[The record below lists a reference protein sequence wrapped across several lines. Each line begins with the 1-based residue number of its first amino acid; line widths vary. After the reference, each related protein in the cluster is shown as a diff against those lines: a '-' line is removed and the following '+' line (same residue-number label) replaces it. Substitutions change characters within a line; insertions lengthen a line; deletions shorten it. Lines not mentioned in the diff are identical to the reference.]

1 MLETILSS
9 VKKESERISPL
20 DPVEKVLSLTAV
32 LLDLKAALWQVGGL
46 KQA

>member
-9 VKKESERISPL
+9 VKEWPERISSL
-20 DPVEKVLSLTAV
+20 DPVEKVLTLAA
-32 LLDLKAALWQVGGL
+32 DMEAALWQVGGL